1 MTKGNKEHNIDG
13 VDASS
18 SGTNIFDLNEIALD
32 SYEICFKKSMKVLI
46 WIRNLCTRLLEKY
59 EKRFSLLKSSH

>member
-46 WIRNLCTRLLEKY
+46 
-59 EKRFSLLKSSH
+59 

>member
-32 SYEICFKKSMKVLI
+32 PFKKSMKVLI
-46 WIRNLCTRLLEKY
+46 
-59 EKRFSLLKSSH
+59 